1 MPLPVPCR
9 VLIVDD
15 HPDTAESLAR
25 LIGMHGHE
33 ARFLTNPRAAQ
44 ELIKS
49 FQPHVVL
56 LDIAMPIMDGWTLG
70 RRIRHDPE
78 SEHVKLVA
86 VTAFGEPADHV
97 KSREAGFDAHVQKP
111 MDPALVDAML
121 EQCFADPTRLPPPR
135 R

>member
-9 VLIVDD
+9 VLVVDD

-25 LIGMHGHE
+25 VIEAYGHE
-33 ARFLTNPRAAQ
+33 ARYLTNPAAAQ
-44 ELIKS
+44 ELINT
-49 FQPHVVL
+49 FHPYVVL
-56 LDIAMPIMDGWTLG
+56 LDIAMPMIDGWTLA
-70 RRIRHDPE
+70 RRIRQHPP
-78 SEHVKLVA
+78 SEHIKLVA
-86 VTAFGEPADHV
+86 VTAFGQPADHV

-111 MDPALVDAML
+111 MDPAMVGAML